1 MPLNDTT
8 RRHSTAPIEVKAG
21 DRYGEYTV
29 LCEAPRGYKP
39 SGQPVRVLTVQCS
52 CGTVKDVRL
61 ASLREGTTISCGHV
75 HKEITRQLGRSMKT
89 HGQSRTQFF
98 YVWTGMLQRC
108 HNPND
113 KSYPRYGGRG
123 VAVCEEWRN
132 SFEAFAAYMGDRP
145 PGMTVDRINSDGNYE
160 PGNVRWATYKQQA
173 RNTSRNRM
181 IEVDGVVKCAA
192 EWCEET
198 GIEWGKARYELRMGR
213 NPFTAQP
220 PNSMEPKQ

>member
-1 MPLNDTT
+1 MMNDTT

-39 SGQPVRVLTVQCS
+39 SGKPFRVLTVQCS

-61 ASLREGTTISCGHV
+61 CLLRDGTTISCGHV
-75 HKEITRQLGRSMKT
+75 QKEIARQLGKSMKT
-89 HGQSRTQFF
+89 HGQSKTQFF
-98 YVWTGMLQRC
+98 YVWKAMLQRC
-108 HNPND
+108 HNPNN

-160 PGNVRWATYKQQA
+160 PGNVRWATYTQQA
-173 RNTSRNRM
+173 RNTRRNHL
-181 IEVDGVVKCAA
+181 ITVNGVTRCLA
-192 EWCEET
+192 EWVEIT
-198 GIEWGKARYELRMGR
+198 GVSLSEVKARIKRGSA
-213 NPFTAQP
+213 PFPNMEAAQ
-220 PNSMEPKQ
+220 